1 MPTRKERPPMETP
14 ARCQGCTEKI
24 ASLEGRIAEM
34 EKYFAVLRDSRLSA
48 AERAAERWRP
58 AAS

>member
-1 MPTRKERPPMETP
+1 MDTLSQPVP

-24 ASLEGRIAEM
+24 ASLEHRIAEM
-34 EKYFAVLRDSRLSA
+34 EKYFAVLRDSRPSA
-48 AERAAERWRP
+48 AQRAAERWRP